1 MYIYIMDGREQF
13 YMQITAGKQHR
24 LDNISH
30 VYFYY
35 VSHFGD
41 FAKKNIGLTNCT
53 QQRNET

>member
-1 MYIYIMDGREQF
+1 MYIMDGREEF
-13 YMQITAGKQHR
+13 YMQITAGKQHW

-35 VSHFGD
+35 VSRFGD

-53 QQRNET
+53 QQRNEI